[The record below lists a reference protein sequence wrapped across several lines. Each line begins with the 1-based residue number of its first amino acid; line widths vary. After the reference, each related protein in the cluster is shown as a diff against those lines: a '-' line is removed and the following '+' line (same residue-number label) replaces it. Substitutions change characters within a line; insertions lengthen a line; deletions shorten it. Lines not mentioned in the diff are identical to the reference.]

1 VPKTIG
7 VISDTHGLLRVEAL
21 AMLRGCDAIVHTGDI
36 GKPEVLEQ
44 LAELAPLTAIRGNV
58 DTWATDL
65 PDTAVLT
72 LAGKRFYVIHNVK
85 ELDLDP
91 RSAGFAAVISGH
103 SHMPKRETRDGVLFL
118 NPGSAGPRRFKLPV
132 AVAKIRVREDGVEA
146 RAVPREEHDAAQS
159 GLRGQLGDRLRQLG
173 ALEPDR
179 EELAGAVAHGA
190 GLRQRRGS

>member
-1 VPKTIG
+1 MRRSTKTIG
-7 VISDTHGLLRVEAL
+7 VISDTHGLVRAEAL
-21 AMLRGCDAIVHTGDI
+21 AALRGCDAIVHAGDI

-91 RSAGFAAVISGH
+91 PSAGFAAVISGH
-103 SHMPKRETRDGVLFL
+103 SHMPKSETRDGVLFL

-146 RAVPREEHDAAQS
+146 
-159 GLRGQLGDRLRQLG
+159 
-173 ALEPDR
+173 
-179 EELAGAVAHGA
+179 ELVT
-190 GLRQRRGS
+190 LSV